1 MTDSE
6 RLASIRFGNT
16 RFYINLTSVVD
27 KFLKE
32 SSVDS
37 QKLVPTAPSWYTSIL
52 ESLGLTYNDEKE
64 IEVLF
69 FSIKGNEE
77 PEMPEGYKASF
88 ESPLRFQGQGTDKE
102 VTIKFLC
109 KIVK

>member
-1 MTDSE
+1 MNESE

-16 RFYINLTSVVD
+16 RFYINLTNYVD

-32 SSVDS
+32 NGADS

-52 ESLGLTYNDEKE
+52 ESLGLTYNDETE

-69 FSIKGNEE
+69 LSIKGKEQ
-77 PEMPEGYKASF
+77 PKIPEGYKASF
-88 ESPLRFQGQGTDKE
+88 ESPLRFQGKGTEKE

-109 KIVK
+109 KIAE